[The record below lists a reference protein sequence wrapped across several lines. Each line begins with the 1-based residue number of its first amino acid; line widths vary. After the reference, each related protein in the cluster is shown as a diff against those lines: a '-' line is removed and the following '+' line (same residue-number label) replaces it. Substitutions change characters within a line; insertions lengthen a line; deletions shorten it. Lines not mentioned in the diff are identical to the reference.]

1 MRGYGNDSR
10 QTRPFGM
17 PVSGSVSET
26 ALISNL
32 PNSVRRTGV
41 PYLETLAKRVASE
54 QLHRIND
61 LRRCG
66 PFCRESLPYPYS
78 SLTKAKLPLSRSTGR
93 STLRSCP
100 PDFSIRRCR

>member
-1 MRGYGNDSR
+1 MATIRGKLGHLECLCRACLRDGIDFQLTKLRSSHR
-10 QTRPFGM
+10 SAL
-17 PVSGSVSET
+17 SG
-26 ALISNL
+26 A
-32 PNSVRRTGV
+32 
-41 PYLETLAKRVASE
+41 LAKRVASE

>member
-41 PYLETLAKRVASE
+41 PYLELSQKESPRNSCIESTICGDVA
-54 QLHRIND
+54 HFVAN
-61 LRRCG
+61 RCHT
-66 PFCRESLPYPYS
+66 PTPR
-78 SLTKAKLPLSRSTGR
+78 
-93 STLRSCP
+93 
-100 PDFSIRRCR
+100 